1 MERKLIVA
9 PSPHITSNNSTQKI
23 MLDVIIALLPAL
35 ALSVIFYGFN
45 ILLITLVAVISCVA
59 FEWIIAKLM
68 FKRATT
74 ITDLSAI
81 LTGLLLAFNLPSS
94 IPLWLIVLGALVS
107 IGLGKMTY
115 GGIGQNLFN
124 PAMVGRV
131 FLLIAFP
138 VQMTHFPEVS
148 GSAEVF
154 SGATPLSYFKEAVA
168 SGQNLQD
175 IAQKLPLTDMIS
187 NMKNGSVGEVSSI
200 ALLCGFVYLMFR
212 KVITWHIP
220 IAILGTMFIFSSVLY
235 FADSTIYLN
244 PLTHIFAGG
253 AILGAIYMATDY
265 ATSPMSKIGMLI
277 YGIGIGIITMLI
289 RVWGSYPEGISFAIL
304 ILNAF
309 VPLINMY
316 VKPKYFG
323 HKATKNI
330 GVK

>member
-1 MERKLIVA
+1 MEKKLIVA
-9 PSPHITSNNSTQKI
+9 PSPHITSSNSTQRI

-35 ALSVIFYGFN
+35 ALSVVFYGMT
-45 ILLITLVAVISCVA
+45 ILLTTLVAVISCVA

-68 FKRATT
+68 FKRETT

-81 LTGLLLAFNLPSS
+81 LTGLLLAFNLPSAV
-94 IPLWLIVLGALVS
+94 PMWLVVLGALVS

-124 PAMVGRV
+124 PALVGRV

-138 VQMTHFPEVS
+138 VQMTYFPEVS
-148 GSAEVF
+148 GAAEVF

-168 SGQNLQD
+168 SGQNLEQ
-175 IAQKLPLTDMIS
+175 IAQMLPLTDMIS
-187 NMKNGSVGEVSSI
+187 DMKNGSVGEVSSI
-200 ALLCGFVYLMFR
+200 ALLGGFAYLLYR

-220 IAILGTMFIFSSVLY
+220 IAVLGSMFLFSGIFYLV
-235 FADSTIYLN
+235 DPTIYLN

-253 AILGAIYMATDY
+253 AMLGAIYMATDY
-265 ATSPMSKIGMLI
+265 ATSPMSKMGMLL
-277 YGIGIGIITMLI
+277 YGVGIGVITMLI

-316 VKPKYFG
+316 MKPKLFG
-323 HKATKNI
+323 SKATKII